1 MTRQER
7 LDVLLG
13 MCPEIEEVTERLIA
27 LVNAFNENTEQA
39 KEELETND
47 FQLLSNTLQ
56 GEEDFICMADA
67 LERLESI

>member
-13 MCPEIEEVTERLIA
+13 MCTEIEEVAERLIA

-39 KEELETND
+39 KDELETND

-67 LERLESI
+67 LDRLGNI